1 MNDYSKPVGM
11 LAFVWR
17 LTLTTGTGS
26 IFGFLVA
33 REAYNSAI
41 IAPMFII
48 MSFEFGLAIFLM
60 VLMAGMRWTGRELG
74 DVVFGRLRNLLG
86 VFVAAVLYFVTVYHL
101 TNLYITQRHGI
112 EGFVLLHGGVYTQM
126 FWLGQ
131 VIIGGIIPLVILF
144 SGLGKSR
151 ALVTLAAILV
161 VLGGLAQIYVIIIG
175 GQAYPMPLYP
185 GKDIVSSSFF
195 DGVVAVYSPSL
206 PEVILGIGGIG
217 LALFMVAFAMRVL
230 PFLPQSLSDA
240 AADPHYKADAAKPQ
254 AATA

>member
-1 MNDYSKPVGM
+1 
-11 LAFVWR
+11 
-17 LTLTTGTGS
+17 
-26 IFGFLVA
+26 
-33 REAYNSAI
+33 
-41 IAPMFII
+41 
-48 MSFEFGLAIFLM
+48 
-60 VLMAGMRWTGRELG
+60 
-74 DVVFGRLRNLLG
+74 
-86 VFVAAVLYFVTVYHL
+86 
-101 TNLYITQRHGI
+101 
-112 EGFVLLHGGVYTQM
+112 M

-161 VLGGLAQIYVIIIG
+161 VLGGLAQVYVIIIG

-217 LALFMVAFAMRVL
+217 LALFMAAFAMRVL
-230 PFLPQSLSDA
+230 PFLPQNLSDA
-240 AADPHYKADAAKPQ
+240 AADPHYKAEAAK

>member
-1 MNDYSKPVGM
+1 
-11 LAFVWR
+11 
-17 LTLTTGTGS
+17 
-26 IFGFLVA
+26 
-33 REAYNSAI
+33 
-41 IAPMFII
+41 
-48 MSFEFGLAIFLM
+48 
-60 VLMAGMRWTGRELG
+60 
-74 DVVFGRLRNLLG
+74 
-86 VFVAAVLYFVTVYHL
+86 
-101 TNLYITQRHGI
+101 
-112 EGFVLLHGGVYTQM
+112 M

-161 VLGGLAQIYVIIIG
+161 VLGGLAQVYVIIIG

-195 DGVVAVYSPSL
+195 DGVVAAYSPSL

-217 LALFMVAFAMRVL
+217 LALFMAAFAMRVL

-240 AADPHYKADAAKPQ
+240 AADPHYKAEPAKV
-254 AATA
+254 ATA

>member
-1 MNDYSKPVGM
+1 
-11 LAFVWR
+11 
-17 LTLTTGTGS
+17 
-26 IFGFLVA
+26 
-33 REAYNSAI
+33 
-41 IAPMFII
+41 
-48 MSFEFGLAIFLM
+48 
-60 VLMAGMRWTGRELG
+60 
-74 DVVFGRLRNLLG
+74 VFGRLRNLLG

-161 VLGGLAQIYVIIIG
+161 VLGGLAQVYVIIIG

-217 LALFMVAFAMRVL
+217 LALFMAAFAMRVL
-230 PFLPQSLSDA
+230 PFLPQNLSDA
-240 AADPHYKADAAKPQ
+240 AADPHYKAEAAK